1 MICGLGKPSCLDPR
15 LATELYGLFIYLG
28 SSYLEDF
35 DHRASLHIPKLLWEY
50 SD

>member
-1 MICGLGKPSCLDPR
+1 MICGLGKPSCLDLR
-15 LATELYGLFIYLG
+15 LATELHGLFIYLG

-35 DHRASLHIPKLLWEY
+35 VHRASLHILTLHWEF